1 MSDIKSDVKETV
13 KAFIQTLV
21 SILVR
26 EATKT
31 IIKNLTE
38 RQKKRFEDRIKDM
51 SDDQLGQYLDE
62 NPYFKDS
69 LENALKLLGS
79 TQSAKET
86 VSLMEKLQSVYE
98 GTPIKKPISSFIWP
112 APKIIFVTVVGV
124 ALLATIAVQAF
135 SENPDNNTSLL
146 DNNSTFLFDNNTTS
160 TQSPVANF
168 TTNVTNGSSPLT
180 VQFSDL
186 SENAKERSWDFGD
199 GNNSKE
205 LNPVH
210 TYFAKGNYT
219 VNLTA
224 INGTKTNSAIATITV
239 LEMPVQPILE
249 GSMSGPSKPAEPLDS
264 GESTLPVANFSTNI
278 ISGYAPLTVQFND
291 SSQNATSWSW
301 DFGDGQI
308 SSAQDPINTYYS
320 AGTYTVSLIASN
332 ANGSN
337 ISTKSNLIS
346 VDKTTQTLNWNNPA
360 DITYGTALSTTQL
373 NAFSSVPGTFAYT
386 PSAGTVLSAGS
397 HILHVAFTPNDT
409 ANYPNASKDITI
421 NVKPVA
427 PTINWSNPDDRIY
440 WESIEEWNVY
450 DGEVIR
456 GVLNAEF
463 LGIDGNPLPGNHTY
477 TPATGTVLSV
487 GTHTLHVDFTPAD
500 TANYTN
506 ASKDVTINILQ
517 ATPVIYWTYPGAITY
532 GEPIM
537 EPEVDEEGDV
547 LPGVLDAEFVG
558 MDGTPLPGNYSYTP
572 EAGTVLSA
580 DTHTLHVDFTPTD
593 TANYTNASKNVTIN
607 VMQATPEIT
616 WNFPNEIYDNTPLL
630 SQVYAQAN
638 VAGTFVYLADGIPVE
653 VDTNLSEGDHTLTVT
668 FTPTDTNYTTKTE
681 TIDIN
686 VKMYIG

>member
-31 IIKNLTE
+31 MIKNLTE
-38 RQKKRFEDRIKDM
+38 RQKKRFEDKIKDM
-51 SDDQLGQYLDE
+51 SDDQLSQYLDE
-62 NPYFKDS
+62 NPYFKNS
-69 LENALKLLGS
+69 LEDALKSLGS
-79 TQSAKET
+79 THSSKET
-86 VSLMEKLQSVYE
+86 VSLMDKLQSVYE
-98 GTPIKKPISSFIWP
+98 GTSIKKPISSFIWP
-112 APKIIFVTVVGV
+112 APKIILVTVVGI
-124 ALLATIAVQAF
+124 ALLSSFAVQAF
-135 SENPDNNTSLL
+135 SENRDNNTSLPG
-146 DNNSTFLFDNNTTS
+146 NNSTLLFDNNTTS
-160 TQSPVANF
+160 TQSPIANF

-186 SENAKERSWDFGD
+186 SENTKERSWDFGD

-224 INGTKTNSAIATITV
+224 INGTKTNSIIATITV
-239 LEMPVQPILE
+239 LEMPVQSISG
-249 GSMSGPSKPAEPLDS
+249 GSMSGSSKPAKSTDS
-264 GESTLPVANFSTNI
+264 GDGTLPVANFSTNI
-278 ISGYAPLTVQFND
+278 TSGYAPLTVQFND

-301 DFGDGQI
+301 AFGDGQI
-308 SSAQDPINTYYS
+308 SSAQNPINTYYS
-320 AGTYTVSLIASN
+320 AGTYTVSLTASN

-337 ISTKSNLIS
+337 ISTKSNLVT
-346 VDKTTQTLNWNNPA
+346 VDKTTQILNWNNPA
-360 DITYGTALSTTQL
+360 DITFGTALSTTQL

-386 PSAGTVLSAGS
+386 PSSGTVLNAGS
-397 HILHVAFTPNDT
+397 HILHVAFTPND
-409 ANYPNASKDITI
+409 AVNFPNASKDVTI

-427 PTINWSNPDDRIY
+427 PTINWSDPDDRIY
-440 WESIEEWNVY
+440 GESIEEWNVY
-450 DGEVIR
+450 DGEVVR

-477 TPATGTVLSV
+477 TPATGTVLSA

-506 ASKDVTINILQ
+506 ASKDVQINILQ
-517 ATPVIYWTYPGAITY
+517 ATPVIYWTYPGAIKY
-532 GEPIM
+532 GESIM
-537 EPEVDEEGDV
+537 EPEVGDV
-547 LPGVLDAEFVG
+547 LPGVLDAEFIG
-558 MDGTPLPGNYSYTP
+558 MDGNPLPGNYSYTP
-572 EAGTVLSA
+572 AAGTVLSA

-593 TANYTNASKNVTIN
+593 AANYTNASKNVTIN

-616 WNFPNEIYDNTPLL
+616 WNIPNEIYDNEKLL

-681 TIDIN
+681 IIDIN
-686 VKMYIG
+686 VKMYIN